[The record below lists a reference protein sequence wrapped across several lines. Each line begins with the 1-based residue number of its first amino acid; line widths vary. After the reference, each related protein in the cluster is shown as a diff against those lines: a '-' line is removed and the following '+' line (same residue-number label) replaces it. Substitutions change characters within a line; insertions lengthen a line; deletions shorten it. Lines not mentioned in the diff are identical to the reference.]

1 MLSPFFYHGIEDGP
15 RLIQTQTLVLQNT
28 HQESDIPQKRDP
40 PKNQRPLGG
49 KERLVLFLRNGGA
62 LEVAIPIEVAF
73 SLLALIASIIIAT
86 ALLRLTLLV
95 EFPTAKRTKK
105 VLAPSVAGSRQKRNA
120 AMPAPSQHKPS
131 S

>member
-1 MLSPFFYHGIEDGP
+1 MSPFFYHGIEDGP

-40 PKNQRPLGG
+40 PKNQRPHGG
-49 KERLVLFLRNGGA
+49 NERLVFFLRNGGA

-95 EFPTAKRTKK
+95 EFPTAKGTEEI
-105 VLAPSVAGSRQKRNA
+105 LAPSVAGSR
-120 AMPAPSQHKPS
+120 
-131 S
+131 